1 MSFADWLTWCL
12 SVLTSGVNW
21 LKSAV
26 LLGVPLLYV
35 LLAIVVMG
43 VVIRAIIFRA

>member
-1 MSFADWLTWCL
+1 MNFADWLTWLL
-12 SVLTSGVNW
+12 SVMTSGVNW

-26 LLGVPLLYV
+26 LLGVPVLYI
-35 LLAIVVMG
+35 LLAVVVMG

>member
-1 MSFADWLTWCL
+1 MTFADWLTWCL
-12 SVLTSGVNW
+12 SVLTNGINW

-26 LLGVPLLYV
+26 LLGVPVLYIFI
-35 LLAIVVMG
+35 AIVVMG

>member
-1 MSFADWLTWCL
+1 MSFADWLTWLL
-12 SVLTSGVNW
+12 SVMTSGVNW

-26 LLGVPLLYV
+26 LLGVPVLYI
-35 LLAIVVMG
+35 LLAVVVMV

>member
-21 LKSAV
+21 LSSVV
-26 LLGVPLLYV
+26 LLGVPLLYI
-35 LLAIVVMG
+35 LLSIVVMG

>member
-1 MSFADWLTWCL
+1 MTFADWTTWCL
-12 SVLTSGVNW
+12 SVLTNGISW

-26 LLGVPLLYV
+26 LLGVPVLYI
-35 LLAIVVMG
+35 LIAIVVMG

>member
-1 MSFADWLTWCL
+1 MSFADWFTWCL
-12 SVLTSGVNW
+12 SVFTSGVNW

-26 LLGVPLLYV
+26 LLGVPLLYI
-35 LLAIVVMG
+35 LLAVVVMG

>member
-1 MSFADWLTWCL
+1 MTFADWMTWCL
-12 SVLTSGVNW
+12 SVVANGISW

-26 LLGVPLLYV
+26 LLGVPVLYILIAV
-35 LLAIVVMG
+35 VVMG

>member
-21 LKSAV
+21 LRSVV
-26 LLGVPLLYV
+26 LLGVPLLYI

>member
-1 MSFADWLTWCL
+1 MTFADWMTWCL
-12 SVLTSGVNW
+12 SVLTNGIGW

-26 LLGVPLLYV
+26 LLGVPVLYILIAV
-35 LLAIVVMG
+35 VVMG

>member
-1 MSFADWLTWCL
+1 MTFADWLTWLL
-12 SVLTSGVNW
+12 SVMTSGVNW

-26 LLGVPLLYV
+26 LLGVPVLYI
-35 LLAIVVMG
+35 LLAVVVMG

>member
-1 MSFADWLTWCL
+1 MSFADWLTWLL
-12 SVLTSGVNW
+12 SVMTSGVNW

-26 LLGVPLLYV
+26 LLGVPVLYI
-35 LLAIVVMG
+35 LLAVVVMG

>member
-1 MSFADWLTWCL
+1 MSFADWLTWLL
-12 SVLTSGVNW
+12 SVMTSGVNW

-26 LLGVPLLYV
+26 LLGVPVLYILLSV
-35 LLAIVVMG
+35 VVMG

>member
-1 MSFADWLTWCL
+1 MTFADWMTWCL
-12 SVLTSGVNW
+12 SVMTNGISW

-26 LLGVPLLYV
+26 LLGVPVLYILIAV
-35 LLAIVVMG
+35 VVMG

>member
-1 MSFADWLTWCL
+1 MTFADWMTWSL
-12 SVLTSGVNW
+12 SVLSNGIKW

-26 LLGVPLLYV
+26 LLGVPVLYILIAV
-35 LLAIVVMG
+35 VVMG

>member
-1 MSFADWLTWCL
+1 MTFADWLTWFL
-12 SVLTSGVNW
+12 SVMTSGFNW

-26 LLGVPLLYV
+26 LLGVPVLYI
-35 LLAIVVMG
+35 LLAVVVMG

>member
-1 MSFADWLTWCL
+1 MTFADWLTWLL
-12 SVLTSGVNW
+12 SVMTSGINW

-26 LLGVPLLYV
+26 LLGVPILYI
-35 LLAIVVMG
+35 LLAVVVMG